1 MEHARRASKESTP
14 FSDEAE
20 RKLLLIEQQCV
31 RMAWDAVELM
41 FRTEGSSSAAK
52 SSVLGR
58 YFRNLAVIRTHITLQ
73 LSHTSGNYARL
84 HFGLP
89 ALGPF

>member
-1 MEHARRASKESTP
+1 MQGTGSRRVVVEELFVPVHRLMPWTGLARNMQ
-14 FSDEAE
+14 
-20 RKLLLIEQQCV
+20 EQPGAGLHSNP
-31 RMAWDAVELM
+31 MYHGKKAP
-41 FRTEGSSSAAK
+41 
-52 SSVLGR
+52 SVWGR